1 MWPVI
6 FPVLKWLEK
15 RIFFCIF
22 ASKQI
27 KSMRATFL
35 NIKLLIL
42 ITTCMS
48 LLTACHEG
56 RQQMMPMQQTMDSMK
71 MWYSRMQGDSM
82 EAKSRQAALYLQ
94 QHENDHSDPMR
105 RMRAEWLKA
114 KGVWFSAIKGM
125 PDSALFYTERAI
137 AEMNGLS
144 GVDELRILAMAN
156 RADFYRQLGQL
167 DHSVDGYM
175 LALETADSS
184 GLAEEMKIPL
194 MLGISTAYSFM
205 ADYQN
210 SGYWWRQTGELVEQM
225 NKGDQFI
232 YYNNLGNDYYFQE
245 QYSQARDCF
254 IKAVEL
260 VKGEEDRKWD
270 YYTALANLGDIYV
283 CLGQADPAH
292 VMIAEADSFFRKVNF
307 LPPLYYLET
316 ARIELTLLEGHT
328 QQALQMVNHCEFSDV
343 SIPAAK
349 LLRLKA
355 VEQVMRQTGNY
366 QRAYETHQQLH
377 ALSDSI
383 QNANVRMQ
391 ISTRMLQYEHDKRL
405 LEQQHT
411 IDYER
416 MKGRLAWVS
425 LVVALLAIGLLCV
438 LIWEWRRRQK
448 LHNME
453 VRQQIVGM
461 RMENTRNRITPH
473 FIYNALTHEM
483 LAQME
488 GRKVNLESL
497 TQLLRRGIEQADML
511 ETTLAEE
518 LSFVDYYVDIERQQM
533 PLALFYEKEIGE
545 KVNLQAVKLPAMT
558 IQIYVENAIKH
569 GLKRQGGK
577 LTVRVSRK
585 ENATLVEVIDNGQGL
600 NSTYQEH
607 TGMRVVRQ
615 TIQMLNE
622 RNQQQI
628 TFGIGNI
635 PDGCCSWL
643 LLPDDYNYNF
653 TKI

>member
-1 MWPVI
+1 
-6 FPVLKWLEK
+6 
-15 RIFFCIF
+15 
-22 ASKQI
+22 
-27 KSMRATFL
+27 
-35 NIKLLIL
+35 
-42 ITTCMS
+42 
-48 LLTACHEG
+48 
-56 RQQMMPMQQTMDSMK
+56 
-71 MWYSRMQGDSM
+71 
-82 EAKSRQAALYLQ
+82 
-94 QHENDHSDPMR
+94 
-105 RMRAEWLKA
+105 
-114 KGVWFSAIKGM
+114 
-125 PDSALFYTERAI
+125 
-137 AEMNGLS
+137 
-144 GVDELRILAMAN
+144 
-156 RADFYRQLGQL
+156 
-167 DHSVDGYM
+167 
-175 LALETADSS
+175 
-184 GLAEEMKIPL
+184 
-194 MLGISTAYSFM
+194 M

-210 SGYWWRQTGELVEQM
+210 SGYWWHKTGELVEQM

-232 YYNNLGNDYYFQE
+232 YYNNLGNDHYFQ
-245 QYSQARDCF
+245 QHYSLARDCF
-254 IKAVEL
+254 IKAAEL
-260 VKGEEDRKWD
+260 VKGEENRKWD
-270 YYTALANLGDIYV
+270 YYTALTNLGEIYV
-283 CLGQADPAH
+283 CLGQADPAR
-292 VMIAEADSFFRKVNF
+292 VMIAEADSFFRKVNL

-316 ARIELTLLEGHT
+316 ERIELTLLEGHT
-328 QQALQMVNHCEFSDV
+328 QQALQIVNHCEFSDV

-366 QRAYETHQQLH
+366 QRAYEAHQQLH
-377 ALSDSI
+377 ALNDSI
-383 QNANVRMQ
+383 QNAYIRMQ
-391 ISTRMLQYEHDKRL
+391 MSTRMLQYNHDKRL
-405 LEQQHT
+405 LAQEHT

-416 MKGRLAWVS
+416 MKGRLALALFAVS
-425 LVVALLAIGLLCV
+425 SLTIGLLCMFI
-438 LIWEWRRRQK
+438 LEWRRRQK

-533 PLALFYEKEIGE
+533 PLALFYEKEIG
-545 KVNLQAVKLPAMT
+545 KNVNLQAVKLPAMT

-569 GLKRQGGK
+569 GLKRQGGM
-577 LTVRVSRK
+577 LTVRISRK

-600 NSTYQEH
+600 DSTYQEH

-615 TIQMLNE
+615 TILMLNE

-635 PDGCCSWL
+635 PDGCRSWL